1 MTYIFDLKKLDQTAK
16 DSHERY
22 SGAEPFPH
30 IVLDDFL
37 KAESAK
43 AILDNFPDP
52 SDAGLWD
59 RYQADGYEMKIATS
73 REEQLSST
81 IRQALHDLNSG
92 PFIRFLQELTGIRHL
107 LPDPQLL
114 GGGLHLVGPGGHL
127 GIHADFNWHQEL
139 HVHRRINLLIYF
151 NEHWLPEY
159 DGDLELW
166 SADAKTCVK
175 SIEPIFNRA
184 VIFSTTSDSFH
195 GHPRPLQVPTG
206 QWRRSIAMYY
216 YTAQRPE
223 NEIREPHNT
232 RYKGLHLE

>member
-1 MTYIFDLKKLDQTAK
+1 MTYIFNLEKLGPLA
-16 DSHERY
+16 ERSRELY
-22 SGAEPFPH
+22 SNAEPFPH

-37 KAESAK
+37 KAGSAK
-43 AILDNFPDP
+43 TISDNFPDP
-52 SDAGLWD
+52 ADPTLWD
-59 RYQADGYEMKIATS
+59 KYQAEGYEMKIATS

-81 IRQALHDLNSG
+81 IKQALHDLNSG
-92 PFIRFLQELTGIRHL
+92 PFIRFLQQLTGIQHL

-139 HVHRRINLLIYF
+139 RVHRRINLLIYF

-166 SADAKTCVK
+166 SSDAKSCVK
-175 SIEPIFNRA
+175 SIEPTFNRA
-184 VIFSTTSDSFH
+184 VIFNTTSDSFH
-195 GHPRPLQVPTG
+195 GHPRPLKVPVG

-223 NEIREPHNT
+223 TEIREPHNT

>member
-1 MTYIFDLKKLDQTAK
+1 MTYIFNLEKLGPLA
-16 DSHERY
+16 ERSCELY
-22 SGAEPFPH
+22 SNAEPFPH

-37 KAESAK
+37 KSGSAK
-43 AILDNFPDP
+43 TILDNFPDP
-52 SDAGLWD
+52 ADLTLWD
-59 RYQADGYEMKIATS
+59 KYQAEGYEMKIATS

-81 IRQALHDLNSG
+81 IKQALHDLNSG
-92 PFIRFLQELTGIRHL
+92 PFIRFLQQLTGIQHL

-139 HVHRRINLLIYF
+139 RVHRRINLLIYF
-151 NEHWLPEY
+151 NAHWLPEY
-159 DGDLELW
+159 DGNLELW
-166 SADAKTCVK
+166 SGDAKSCVK
-175 SIEPIFNRA
+175 SIEPTFNRA
-184 VIFSTTSDSFH
+184 VIFNTTSDSFH
-195 GHPRPLQVPTG
+195 GHPRPLKVPAG

>member
-1 MTYIFDLKKLDQTAK
+1 
-16 DSHERY
+16 
-22 SGAEPFPH
+22 
-30 IVLDDFL
+30 
-37 KAESAK
+37 
-43 AILDNFPDP
+43 
-52 SDAGLWD
+52 
-59 RYQADGYEMKIATS
+59 MKIATS

-81 IRQALHDLNSG
+81 IKQALHDLNSG
-92 PFIRFLQELTGIRHL
+92 PFIRFLQQLTGIQHL

-139 HVHRRINLLIYF
+139 RVHRRINLLIYF

-159 DGDLELW
+159 DGNLELW
-166 SADAKTCVK
+166 SRDAKSCVK
-175 SIEPIFNRA
+175 SIEPTFNRA
-184 VIFSTTSDSFH
+184 VIFNTTSDSFH
-195 GHPRPLQVPTG
+195 GHPRPLKVPVG

-223 NEIREPHNT
+223 TEIREPHNT